1 MGTLFKIYV
10 IVGIYVVLMTLRLHM
25 TKISSVK
32 LKKKF
37 SAYGRD
43 FINLG
48 VPPDEA
54 FFFILV

>member
-1 MGTLFKIYV
+1 
-10 IVGIYVVLMTLRLHM
+10 M

-37 SAYGRD
+37 LSHKRD

-54 FFFILV
+54 IFFLDRYEIYF